1 MLLLMMIMISQTPVE
16 TGVSLRMLPEGD
28 WADAEISNSIV
39 YCVMQYYDTML
50 YHVILYVIIV
60 IIIVIN
66 IYIYIYTRTYIHT
79 HMYVYTHR
87 TKLSLSLSLSIRV
100 YINK

>member
-1 MLLLMMIMISQTPVE
+1 MINMLLLMMIMISQTPVE

-66 IYIYIYTRTYIHT
+66 IYIYIHVHTYIHIC
-79 HMYVYTHR
+79 MYIHTEQS
-87 TKLSLSLSLSIRV
+87 SLSLSLYTCV
-100 YINK
+100 YK